1 MSPFTHRNPPLA
13 HCNIT
18 SQLGSSDQDIERET
32 ELNTSHLDISAH
44 ITIHSQ

>member
-1 MSPFTHRNPPLA
+1 MCQVTHTNPPLA

-18 SQLGSSDQDIERET
+18 AQQGSSDQDIERET
-32 ELNTSHLDISAH
+32 ELNMSHLDISAH